1 MLEVLKNGAKE
12 LGITLGERELAQFQ
26 TYYEEL
32 VVWNQQMN
40 LTAITGYEAVQ
51 ANHFLD
57 SLTVALAYE
66 PRGKV
71 KAIDIGAGGG
81 FPGIP
86 LKIAFPDI
94 DLTLLE
100 ATGKKVLF
108 LQHIVS
114 KLGLENARVITGRAE
129 EVAHQPARRESYD
142 LVLARAVAPL
152 VTLVEY
158 TLPFCRAGG
167 ILVAHKKGEIADEVA
182 RAKSAIITLKGRLL
196 ETKPVILA
204 EFHDRRCLVV
214 VKKIGETPA
223 AYPRRSGLPV
233 KKPLS

>member
-1 MLEVLKNGAKE
+1 MLEILQNGVKG

-40 LTAITGYEAVQ
+40 LTAITGYEPVQ
-51 ANHFLD
+51 VNHFLD
-57 SLTVALAYE
+57 SLTVVIAYI
-66 PRGKV
+66 PQGKAKV
-71 KAIDIGAGGG
+71 IDVGAGGG

-108 LQHIVS
+108 LQHIVH
-114 KLGLENARVITGRAE
+114 KLELEDVQVVTGRAE
-129 EVAHQPARRESYD
+129 EVAHLPTQRGKYD
-142 LVLARAVAPL
+142 LALARAVAPL

-158 TLPFCRAGG
+158 TLPFCRPGG
-167 ILVAHKKGEIADEVA
+167 VFIAHKKGEIADEVA
-182 RAKSAIITLKGRLL
+182 RAKPAVNTLNGRLL
-196 ETKPVILA
+196 ETKPVILP
-204 EFHDRRCLVV
+204 EFKDHRYLVV
-214 VKKIGETPA
+214 VKKLGETPS

-233 KKPLS
+233 KNPLS

>member
-1 MLEVLKNGAKE
+1 MLEILRDGARR
-12 LGITLGERELAQFQ
+12 LGIPLGERELAQFQ

-40 LTAITGYEAVQ
+40 LTSITGYEPVQ
-51 ANHFLD
+51 VNHFLD
-57 SLTVALAYE
+57 SLTVVIAYV
-66 PRGKV
+66 PQGKIKV
-71 KAIDIGAGGG
+71 IDVGAGGG

-86 LKIAFPDI
+86 LKIVFPDI
-94 DLTLLE
+94 NLTLLE

-114 KLGLENARVITGRAE
+114 KLGVENVQVNTGRAE
-129 EVAHQPARRESYD
+129 EVAHLPAQREKYD

-158 TLPFCRAGG
+158 TLPFCRPGG
-167 ILVAHKKGEIADEVA
+167 IFVAHKKGEIADEVA
-182 RAKSAIITLKGRLL
+182 RAKPAITILNGRLL
-196 ETKPVILA
+196 ETKPVILP
-204 EFHDRRCLVV
+204 EFKDHRYLVV
-214 VKKIGETPA
+214 VKKLGETPA

-233 KKPLS
+233 KKPLG